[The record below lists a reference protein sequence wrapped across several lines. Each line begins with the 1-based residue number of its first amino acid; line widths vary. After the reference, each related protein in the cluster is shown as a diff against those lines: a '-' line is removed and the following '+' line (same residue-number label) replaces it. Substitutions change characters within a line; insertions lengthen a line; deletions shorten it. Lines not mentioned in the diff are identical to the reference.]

1 MCYMKCLLRQCCCGS
16 IVLDID
22 RGKLPLIIESVV
34 GSLQFIVGQN
44 TEYSVSGIFVF
55 SAIFLIGRRRTAVEQ
70 CLCGA
75 DPSNDVRGEKMFINV
90 Q

>member
-22 RGKLPLIIESVV
+22 RGKLPLIIE
-34 GSLQFIVGQN
+34 FIVGQN